1 LASNLLEHAMEV
13 KSARPA
19 PTPQPVEPSRRA
31 EEAKQVRSTEARAQA
46 QEPQK
51 SVEAKPVVNTQGQ
64 QTGRLLNVT
73 A

>member
-1 LASNLLEHAMEV
+1 MEV

-19 PTPQPVEPSRRA
+19 QAPQPVQPSRRA
-31 EEAKQVRSTEARAQA
+31 EEAKQARSAETVKQA
-46 QEPQK
+46 Q
-51 SVEAKPVVNTQGQ
+51 PVVNTQGQ

>member
-1 LASNLLEHAMEV
+1 MEV

-19 PTPQPVEPSRRA
+19 PQPVEPSRRA
-31 EEAKQVRSTEARAQA
+31 EEAKQARVAEVGKQA
-46 QEPQK
+46 QEPKKIQ
-51 SVEAKPVVNTQGQ
+51 EAQPVVNTQGQ

>member
-1 LASNLLEHAMEV
+1 MEV

-19 PTPQPVEPSRRA
+19 PAPQTVEPSRRA
-31 EEAKQVRSTEARAQA
+31 EEAKQASNTEARAQA
-46 QEPQK
+46 QEPK
-51 SVEAKPVVNTQGQ
+51 KTAEAKPVVNTQGQ

>member
-1 LASNLLEHAMEV
+1 MEV

-19 PTPQPVEPSRRA
+19 TAPQPVEPSRRS
-31 EEAKQVRSTEARAQA
+31 EEAKQARSTETRAQA

-51 SVEAKPVVNTQGQ
+51 TTETKPMVNTQGQ
-64 QTGRLLNVT
+64 QTGRLLNVS

>member
-1 LASNLLEHAMEV
+1 MEV

-19 PTPQPVEPSRRA
+19 PAPQPAQPSRRA

-46 QEPQK
+46 QEPK
-51 SVEAKPVVNTQGQ
+51 KTSEPKPVVNTQGQ

>member
-1 LASNLLEHAMEV
+1 MEV

-19 PTPQPVEPSRRA
+19 PAPQPVQPSRRA
-31 EEAKQVRSTEARAQA
+31 EEAKQTNNSVQRAEAQA
-46 QEPQK
+46 PQK
-51 SVEAKPVVNTQGQ
+51 AQEAKPMVNTQGQ

>member
-1 LASNLLEHAMEV
+1 MEV

-19 PTPQPVEPSRRA
+19 PQPVEPSRRA
-31 EEAKQVRSTEARAQA
+31 EEAKQARSTEVGKQA
-46 QEPQK
+46 QEPKKIQ
-51 SVEAKPVVNTQGQ
+51 EAQPMVNTQGQ

>member
-1 LASNLLEHAMEV
+1 MEV
-13 KSARPA
+13 KSTRPA
-19 PTPQPVEPSRRA
+19 PAPQPVEPSRRA
-31 EEAKQVRSTEARAQA
+31 EEAKQTRNTESRAQA

-51 SVEAKPVVNTQGQ
+51 AAEAKPMVNTQGQ

>member
-1 LASNLLEHAMEV
+1 MEV

-19 PTPQPVEPSRRA
+19 PAPQAVEPSRRA
-31 EEAKQVRSTEARAQA
+31 EEAKQARIIEARAQA
-46 QEPQK
+46 QEPK
-51 SVEAKPVVNTQGQ
+51 KVAEPKPVVNTQGQ

>member
-1 LASNLLEHAMEV
+1 MEV

-19 PTPQPVEPSRRA
+19 PAPQSVEPSRRA
-31 EEAKQVRSTEARAQA
+31 EEAKQARSTEVSKQA
-46 QEPQK
+46 QEPK
-51 SVEAKPVVNTQGQ
+51 KPAENKPVVNTQGQ